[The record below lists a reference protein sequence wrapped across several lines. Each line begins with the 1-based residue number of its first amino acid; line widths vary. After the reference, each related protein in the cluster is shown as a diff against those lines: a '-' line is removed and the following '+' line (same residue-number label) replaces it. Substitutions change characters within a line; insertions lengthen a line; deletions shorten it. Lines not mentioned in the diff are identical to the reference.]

1 MRMSRRMGVSKRSGF
16 DGYYFNYG
24 DLCSEVTGGW
34 TTSYSLGGY
43 ASGTGYLPDSRGT
56 TIGVKVTSN
65 NPAQAACV
73 GTVNKIDLSKVS
85 TLRINVASASS
96 AETLAFRVLTEKN
109 ITKYSKTVSLVNK
122 GGKEVTIDVS
132 GLTGSY
138 YLALVAIA
146 TNAAY
151 LTAYVSEVRG
161 E

>member
-1 MRMSRRMGVSKRSGF
+1 MGVSKRRKPG
-16 DGYYFNYG
+16 GYYFNYG
-24 DLCSEVTGGW
+24 DLCTDVTGGW
-34 TTSYSLGGY
+34 VTSYNLGGY
-43 ASGTGYLPDSRGT
+43 ASGTGSLPGSGGT
-56 TIGVKVTSN
+56 TIGVKTTKTS
-65 NPAQAACV
+65 QAACV

-85 TLRINVASASS
+85 TLRIKVTSASA

-138 YLALVAIA
+138 YLALVAISV
-146 TNAAY
+146 NAAAIS
-151 LTAYVSEVRG
+151 AYVSEVRG

>member
-1 MRMSRRMGVSKRSGF
+1 MGVTKRDRF
-16 DGYYFNYG
+16 DGYYFKDG

-34 TTSYSLGGY
+34 VTTYNLGGY
-43 ASGTGYLPDSRGT
+43 ASGTGYLPDSGGT
-56 TIGVKVTSN
+56 TIGVKVTKTS
-65 NPAQAACV
+65 QAACV

-85 TLRINVASASS
+85 TLRIKVTSASA

-122 GGKEVTIDVS
+122 GGQEVTIDVS

-146 TNAAY
+146 VNASY